1 MKLKEKIK
9 NFWNEFKKHWLW
21 VNIGAYMMI
30 TMINWTG
37 FFLGSIKFEIA
48 LLITLIYPL
57 IILTIFYIR
66 KSKFETTIYKI
77 VWIVCG
83 GIALGFPIWGIIFF
97 VLIGA
102 PWAPLY
108 EAHNI
113 LRGSISILILVPAYG
128 VAAHLMYKLGKRRDF
143 RPFV

>member
-1 MKLKEKIK
+1 
-9 NFWNEFKKHWLW
+9 
-21 VNIGAYMMI
+21 
-30 TMINWTG
+30 
-37 FFLGSIKFEIA
+37 
-48 LLITLIYPL
+48 
-57 IILTIFYIR
+57 
-66 KSKFETTIYKI
+66 TIYKI

-128 VAAHLMYKLGKRRDF
+128 VAAHLMYKLGKKRDY
-143 RPFV
+143 RPFL